1 MKKIVKIII
10 PTTDG
15 PSEVVFLG
23 REDPALGRSTA
34 CLNGTTTLLGI
45 NRDYSRFV
53 QQPTGLIERLYG
65 HGAFRM
71 DVSAQIEAGSS
82 WQLGTLV
89 AHAAE
94 AEGRLAQSI
103 GAAGSVPDC
112 LIWATGQVRPL
123 DLAIGEVGHV
133 EDKLTN
139 SIDMLEQAASEMEV
153 HVVLPA
159 SNADDISQMQRDRL
173 SAAGIQFHATSDVIA
188 LFEQLGL
195 AVPHLAASSGP
206 TVPTWTEEAFRG
218 LEPYRPEH
226 RPIFCGRDRARE
238 ECLEQLRSSAVQG
251 RAFLMVHGRSGV
263 GKSSLIGA
271 GLIGDIEERARE
283 GGEWQT
289 VHLSFA
295 ETEGAPL
302 AALARALT
310 DSLDPDSKSVFL
322 KEFASNPVATVLG
335 ALPEGTS
342 LLIALDQFEQ
352 ALLTDAGSNEMI
364 AEFADVIEKLSMS
377 GPVWIIGAIRTD
389 QLELLGNHAALAR
402 LASGTRLYRL
412 EMPSLF
418 ELIEMMVQP
427 AALTGLRFATD
438 KAGRSLAEEL
448 AEIAASSPDSLPL
461 LQIVLVGLARH
472 AEDGVITR
480 ESYERL
486 GGFEG
491 AVGRWADETTKRLA
505 GLGISDAEID
515 RFLGELVRVEPGT
528 GVVLS
533 RKAAIHG
540 GEPTRARI
548 VKEMLAARLLVPAGS
563 DTLHIAHE
571 ALIRNWPR
579 MGAVAERLRSALILR
594 DELETAAELWSRGGR
609 DKGDLITQQ
618 GRLENAEALADQGG
632 LDLDETLRSYI
643 STSRS
648 RFDAAKA
655 ISSRRRTGSFAALIC
670 LTVLALATSFYF
682 LNLYTRLNLTVDEK
696 NTLNEELKVERD
708 AALERKAEYGALL
721 SDKDKI
727 EYARLEL
734 EQRVTNFEARTNLR
748 LAKERLS
755 DGIPHEAIAFA
766 VRALPDEN
774 ANGELSHPQ
783 IEGLAA
789 ILASALRE
797 NRLIWRARRVEI
809 GHEGRSTR
817 KWILPDAR
825 GVLSLSADGSLSVW
839 DPIKKQQRYTLV
851 SDEEDPVVL
860 FEPSL
865 DGRHVIVATREG
877 VIRIFDTKTGEQ
889 RGIDVHVSGETCRLA
904 VSSNGKHA
912 IISTRGENSNLLRF
926 WENDWENGRYFDE
939 RGRLQRYACYRYVQ
953 FDPQDRLRML
963 RLDPKDDEQV
973 YMLGETKPLSIEEGQ
988 PKNDQSWHF
997 PSAFDQS
1004 GRYVISSRRD
1014 GVRVWDTH
1022 EQQIVSLYSE
1032 YSPSD
1037 RFLPG
1042 PLALLNVRDKDGD
1055 RKLLGFAVV
1064 SGMDIEGSILH
1075 VWDVERNEKIRTL
1088 DFPSHLRAIA
1098 VYNEPGSPKL
1108 GFLAAFDARADA
1120 TVWDLDTGK
1129 KISKH
1134 IVGTPIFNASYSPT
1148 RPQIG
1153 FADNG
1158 ETLYVMTSAGEMGA
1172 FDLRERPPPTA
1183 SEGLGGINSPVKGL
1197 AVSPDGRYIAIGGR
1211 FGVVLHDL
1219 ESPIKDIVTLVEDD
1233 PQSEISVENFAFT
1246 ADSKALVILQELDRG
1261 YKNQLRVFATSDGR
1275 ELRSYPVLDR
1285 NMCCMDLE
1293 QSIVTI
1299 RDEDD
1304 AFVYDLNNISDQPVL
1319 TISGKWQPN
1328 TRHWLRSA
1336 AISPDGAFVAVGS
1349 VHGTIEIWS
1358 ANKRSLE
1365 RTIEAGMGN
1374 HIDRLGFSP
1383 DGYTLYA
1390 LIGANNRQHDAEKVF
1405 VWDLEGGPDP
1415 TVLPMPTKV
1424 DNIWQF
1430 LAESGGK
1437 RFMADLFGGHTYS
1450 RDIFAIWTD
1459 GKLTATKTKLD
1470 LGNWVKVPDA
1480 TILIGRT
1487 SGPDSK
1493 LTVYDYENDI
1503 IVDRFGSRSVLDFGS
1518 RNVLAVAPDG
1528 TWFAYPVQTSEDT
1541 EKIVIHAMPDLYA
1554 KFDEARRIADKQ
1566 VSLTQQDLC
1575 DVQALPGDECD

>member
-139 SIDMLEQAASEMEV
+139 SIDMLEQAALEMEV
-153 HVVLPA
+153 HVILPA

-173 SAAGIQFHATSDVIA
+173 SAAGIQFHASSDVIA

-226 RPIFCGRDRARE
+226 RPIFCGRDRASE

-283 GGEWQT
+283 GGEWKT

-295 ETEGAPL
+295 ETESAPL

-310 DSLDPDSKSVFL
+310 ESLNPDSKSVFL

-335 ALPEGTS
+335 ALPERTS

-352 ALLTDAGSNEMI
+352 ALLTDAGSNELI
-364 AEFADVIEKLSMS
+364 AEFAEVIEKLSMS
-377 GPVWIIGAIRTD
+377 GRVWIIGAIRTD

-427 AALTGLRFATD
+427 AALTGLRFAAD
-438 KAGRSLAEEL
+438 KSGRSLAEEL

-461 LQIVLVGLARH
+461 LQIVLVGLVRH
-472 AEDGVITR
+472 AEDGVITQ

-515 RFLGELVRVEPGT
+515 RFLSELVRVEPGS

-533 RKAAIHG
+533 RKAGIHG
-540 GEPTRARI
+540 GEPMRARI
-548 VKEMLAARLLVPAGS
+548 VKAMLAARLLVPAGS
-563 DTLHIAHE
+563 DKLHVAHE

-579 MGAVAERLRSALILR
+579 MAAVAERLRSALILR
-594 DELETAAELWSRGGR
+594 DELETAAELWSRGGQ
-609 DKGDLITQQ
+609 DKGDLITRQ

-643 STSRS
+643 ATSRS

-655 ISSRRRTGSFAALIC
+655 ISSRRRTGIFAALIC
-670 LTVLALATSFYF
+670 LTALAFGTSFYL
-682 LNLYTRLNLTVDEK
+682 LNLNTRLNETVDEK
-696 NTLNEELKVERD
+696 NTLNEALEIERD
-708 AALERKAEYGALL
+708 TALDRKAEYDALL
-721 SDKDKI
+721 WDKHEI
-727 EYARLEL
+727 ESARLEL
-734 EQRVTNFEARTNLR
+734 EQRVIDFEAHTNFR
-748 LAKERLS
+748 LAKERLRQ
-755 DGIPHEAIAFA
+755 GIPHEAIAFA
-766 VRALPDEN
+766 VRASPEAD
-774 ANGELSHPQ
+774 ANGEPRRAQ
-783 IEGLAA
+783 INGLAA
-789 ILASALRE
+789 FLGRALRE
-797 NRLIWRARRVEI
+797 NRLIWRARRAEI

-825 GVLSLSADGSLSVW
+825 GVLSLSADGTLTVW
-839 DPIKKQQRYTLV
+839 DPVTKQPRYTLV
-851 SDEEDPVVL
+851 SEEEDPVVL
-860 FEPSL
+860 YEPSL
-865 DGRHVIVATREG
+865 DGRHVIAATREG
-877 VIRIFDTKTGEQ
+877 VVRIFDTRTGEQ
-889 RGIDVHVSGETCRLA
+889 RGIDVHLSGNPCRLA
-904 VSSNGKHA
+904 ISSNGKHA
-912 IISTRGENSNLLRF
+912 IIATSGSSSNLLRF

-939 RGRLQRYACYRYVQ
+939 FSYRHGNYCYRHAD
-953 FDPQDRLRML
+953 FDPEDRFRML
-963 RLDPKDDEQV
+963 RYNPDDEV
-973 YMLGETKPLSIEEGQ
+973 LIYPLGETEPFGIEEEL
-988 PKNDQSWHF
+988 PDDNYARYHAF
-997 PSAFDQS
+997 AFDQS

-1014 GVRVWDTH
+1014 GVRVWDS
-1022 EQQIVSLYSE
+1022 EERRVVSRYTDYLTPES
-1032 YSPSD
+1032 
-1037 RFLPG
+1037 FVPG
-1042 PLALLNVRDKDGD
+1042 PLGLLKITETEGAQ
-1055 RKLLGFAVV
+1055 KLLGFAVV
-1064 SGMDIEGSILH
+1064 SGTDIDGSVLH
-1075 VWDVERNEKIRTL
+1075 VWDAEQNQKIRTF
-1088 DFPSHLRAIA
+1088 DFPSRVSAIA
-1098 VYNEPGSPKL
+1098 VHNEPGSPGL
-1108 GFLAAFDARADA
+1108 GQIAVLDGGDDASI
-1120 TVWDLDTGK
+1120 WDLNTGK
-1129 KISKH
+1129 KLSEH
-1134 IVGTPIFNASYSPT
+1134 IVGAPVFNASYSPT
-1148 RPQIG
+1148 PEQIG
-1153 FADNG
+1153 FADKG
-1158 ETLYVMTSAGEMGA
+1158 ETLYLMTSAGEMAA
-1172 FDLRERPPPTA
+1172 FDLRERA
-1183 SEGLGGINSPVKGL
+1183 RLRGVGGINSPVNEMV
-1197 AVSPDGRYIAIGGR
+1197 VSSNGRYMAIGGHV
-1211 FGVVLHDL
+1211 GVVLHDL
-1219 ESPIKDIVTLVEDD
+1219 ESLENGKITLIEDD
-1233 PQSEISVENFAFT
+1233 KQYESRVEGFDFT
-1246 ADSKALVILQELDRG
+1246 EDGKALVVLQELDRG
-1261 YKNQLRVFATSDGR
+1261 YKNRLRVFATSDGR
-1275 ELRSYPVLDR
+1275 ELRTYPILHR
-1285 NMCCMDLE
+1285 AMCCME
-1293 QSIVTI
+1293 VSQSIVTL
-1299 RDEDD
+1299 RDEYD
-1304 AFVYDLNNISDQPVL
+1304 ALVYDLNNISDEPILSVA
-1319 TISGKWQPN
+1319 GKWHAD
-1328 TRHWLRSA
+1328 TRRSLRSV
-1336 AISPDGAFVAVGS
+1336 AISPDGTHIAVGS

-1358 ANKRSLE
+1358 TKDLALE

-1374 HIDRLGFSP
+1374 HVDRLRFGP
-1383 DGYTLYA
+1383 DGLTLYA
-1390 LIGANNRQHDAEKVF
+1390 LIGHDDDGYDAKEIF
-1405 VWDLEGGPDP
+1405 SWELDNESEL
-1415 TVLPMPTKV
+1415 TILPMPPDV
-1424 DNIWQF
+1424 DDIWQLLPERGGERI
-1430 LAESGGK
+1430 LASLRGG
-1437 RFMADLFGGHTYS
+1437 RTYS
-1450 RDIFAIWTD
+1450 RDIFAIWT
-1459 GKLTATKTKLD
+1459 GNELIATKTKLD
-1470 LGNWVKVPDA
+1470 LGVWQQVPGRA
-1480 TILIGRT
+1480 LLIGRT
-1487 SGPDSK
+1487 SGTNNRI
-1493 LTVYDYENDI
+1493 TVYDYARDEI
-1503 IVDRFGSRSVLDFGS
+1503 IDRFNSVSELEIGRRSA
-1518 RNVLAVAPDG
+1518 LAVSPDG
-1528 TWFAYPVQTSEDT
+1528 TWFAYPEKTSEGT
-1541 EKIVIHAMPDLYA
+1541 EHVVFQPMPDIGATLA
-1554 KFDEARRIADKQ
+1554 AARRFAEQQ
-1566 VSLTQQDLC
+1566 VSLTTQDLC
-1575 DVQALPGDECD
+1575 DVQDLPGDECD